1 MFSLR
6 FAPSFA
12 RQRDALLAQA
22 TVPPVPIP
30 LCVDE
35 RLTAIAHGDSART
48 PPAAAWPLWRDSLRP
63 LRPLLLRSSALAL
76 LASACT
82 AVSALAAMQ
91 ILTPGQTLGQ
101 LWTLALAFYVMNCA
115 AQVATYWSGRARIW
129 ISMGIEAHLVGVISR
144 KLLRLSATAAARQ
157 SSGNLKTLITADVRN
172 VGQFV
177 DNAVRNLIPAMIA
190 LAVVGPLIVRFS
202 GRPGALGLLVMAS
215 GIPIALGLNV
225 INARLE
231 ARSKG
236 ALDRLTTLVG
246 EWVKNIRLIRYLS
259 WDEAFQRDVAQGT
272 RGFLTV
278 SVVQHAL
285 ACLIYGLS
293 ISWWMV
299 SATGVVVL
307 SRALGDPLDLRG
319 FFGSLW
325 LLTFMAGYF
334 TGIPNTIRLYGNAAP
349 SVTRIARLLAEEEQ
363 AHLLRPGEPISA
375 DATPTHL
382 IFDSVS
388 YQHPGGKTTV
398 QDCSFEISLDRQ
410 LAIIGEVGAG
420 KTTLLQLLCGEIPPT
435 SGRILVRFDTGE
447 VRDLWT
453 EPAHERYRQQL
464 AYVPQEPFVSS
475 DLLHRN
481 ISLSGHALHDEG
493 EADIAA
499 AAYWAELEA
508 ELDALP
514 GGLSQEIGEGG
525 VNLSGGQRQRLNL
538 ARAFYSQ
545 RPYMVLDDTMSAV
558 DVATEV
564 TLMDR
569 LVSRELGFVLVTHRT
584 GELLRVQDVF
594 VMRQGQVVERGVPR
608 DLAAD
613 PDSHLSRV
621 LRAYE
626 HEAES

>member
-1 MFSLR
+1 MFRLS
-6 FAPSFA
+6 FAPTFA
-12 RQRDALLAQA
+12 RQRDALLAQR
-22 TVPPVPIP
+22 TVPPVAIP
-30 LCVDE
+30 PRVEEQL
-35 RLTAIAHGDSART
+35 ASIAHGDAART
-48 PPAAAWPLWRDSLRP
+48 PTGAAWPLWRESLRP
-63 LRPLLLRSSALAL
+63 LQPLLLRSSALAL
-76 LASACT
+76 IASACT
-82 AVSALAAMQ
+82 SVSTLAAMQ
-91 ILTPGQTLGQ
+91 ILRPGQTLGQ
-101 LWTLALAFYVMNCA
+101 LWTLSLVFCAMNCA
-115 AQVATYWSGRARIW
+115 AQVGTYWSGRVRIW
-129 ISMGIEAHLVGVISR
+129 ISMGIEAHLVGLISR
-144 KLLRLSATAAARQ
+144 KLLRLSAVAAARQ

-177 DNAVRNLIPAMIA
+177 DNAVRNLIPAVVS
-190 LAVVGPLIVRFS
+190 LAVIGPLVVYFS
-202 GRPGALGLLVMAS
+202 GRPGFLGLLVMAS
-215 GIPIALGLNV
+215 GIPIALGLNI

-231 ARSKG
+231 TRSKD

-259 WDEAFQRDVAQGT
+259 WDEAFQRDVAHGT

-307 SRALGDPLDLRG
+307 SRVMGDPLDLRG

-349 SVTRIARLLAEEEQ
+349 SVRRIARLLVEEEQ
-363 AHLLRPGEPISA
+363 SDLLHAGEPVA
-375 DATPTHL
+375 AEATPTHL
-382 IFDSVS
+382 IFDAVG
-388 YQHPGGKTTV
+388 YQHPDGTMAV
-398 QDCSFEISLDRQ
+398 RDCSFEMALDRQ

-420 KTTLLQLLCGEIPPT
+420 KTTVLRLLCGEIPPT
-435 SGRILVRFDTGE
+435 SGRILVRFDTGD

-453 EPAHERYRQQL
+453 EPTHERYRQQL

-481 ISLSGHALHDEG
+481 ISLSGHALHEH
-493 EADIAA
+493 EADLAE

-508 ELDALP
+508 DLAALP
-514 GGLSQEIGEGG
+514 DGLSQEIGEGG
-525 VNLSGGQRQRLNL
+525 VNLSGGQRQRVNL
-538 ARAFYSQ
+538 ARAFFSQ

-558 DVATEV
+558 DVVTEAA
-564 TLMDR
+564 LMDR
-569 LVSRELGFVLVTHRT
+569 LVSRGLGFVLVTHRT
-584 GELLRVQDVF
+584 GELLRVHDVI
-594 VMRQGQVVERGVPR
+594 VMKQGRIVERGVPR
-608 DLAAD
+608 ELAAD
-613 PDSHLSRV
+613 PESHLSRV

-626 HEAES
+626 HEGLP

>member
-1 MFSLR
+1 MFELR
-6 FAPSFA
+6 FAPTFA
-12 RQRDALLAQA
+12 RQRDALLAQG
-22 TVPPVPIP
+22 TVPPLPIP
-30 LCVDE
+30 VSVEE
-35 RLTAIAHGDSART
+35 RLTAIVHGDAAPT

-63 LRPLLLRSSALAL
+63 LRPLLFRSSALAL

-82 AVSALAAMQ
+82 AASALAAMQ
-91 ILTPGQTLGQ
+91 ILRPDQ
-101 LWTLALAFYVMNCA
+101 ALARLWGLSLVFFVMNCA
-115 AQVATYWSGRARIW
+115 AQIGTYWSGRARIW
-129 ISMGIEAHLVGVISR
+129 VGIGIEAHLVGVISR
-144 KLLRLSATAAARQ
+144 KLLRLSAAAAAQQ
-157 SSGNLKTLITADVRN
+157 SSGNLKTLITSDVRN

-177 DNAVRNLIPAMIA
+177 DNAVRNLIPAMIS
-190 LAVVGPLIVRFS
+190 LAVVGPLVVMFS
-202 GRPGALGLLVMAS
+202 GRPGALGLLVMAA

-231 ARSKG
+231 TRSKD

-259 WDEAFQRDVAQGT
+259 WDEAFQRDVAQRT

-278 SVVQHAL
+278 SVVQHGL

-299 SATGVVVL
+299 SASGVVLL
-307 SRALGDPLDLRG
+307 SRLLGDPLDLRG

-349 SVTRIARLLAEEEQ
+349 SVRRIARLLAEEEQ
-363 AHLLRPGEPISA
+363 AELLKPGEPMAA

-382 IFDSVS
+382 VLEAVS
-388 YQHPGGKTTV
+388 YQHPGGRAAV
-398 QDCSFEISLDRQ
+398 QDCSCEIALDRQ

-420 KTTLLQLLCGEIPPT
+420 KTTLLRLLCGEMPPT

-447 VRDLWT
+447 LRDLWT
-453 EPAHERYRQQL
+453 EPAHERYRQHL

-475 DLLHRN
+475 DLLHMN
-481 ISLSGHALHDEG
+481 ITLSGHALHERED
-493 EADIAA
+493 DIAA

-508 ELDALP
+508 DLDALP

-525 VNLSGGQRQRLNL
+525 VNLSGGQRQRVNL

-558 DVATEV
+558 DVTTEAA
-564 TLMDR
+564 LMDR
-569 LVSRELGFVLVTHRT
+569 LLSRGLGFVLVTHRT
-584 GELLRVQDVF
+584 GELLRVQDVI
-594 VMRQGQVVERGVPR
+594 VMKHGRIVERGLPR
-608 DLAAD
+608 DLASD
-613 PDSHLSRV
+613 PDSHLTRV

-626 HEAES
+626 HEALP

>member
-1 MFSLR
+1 MFELS
-6 FAPSFA
+6 FAPTFA
-12 RQRDALLAQA
+12 RQRDALLAQG

-30 LCVDE
+30 PSVED
-35 RLTAIAHGDSART
+35 RLAAIGHDDAART
-48 PPAAAWPLWRDSLRP
+48 PDAAPWPLWRDSLGPVRH
-63 LRPLLLRSSALAL
+63 LLVRSSALAL
-76 LASACT
+76 IASACT
-82 AVSALAAMQ
+82 SVSTLAAMQ
-91 ILTPGQTLGQ
+91 ILRPGQPLER
-101 LWTLALAFYVMNCA
+101 LWTLSLLFFAMNCA
-115 AQVATYWSGRARIW
+115 AQVGTYWSGRVRIW
-129 ISMGIEAHLVGVISR
+129 ISMGIEAHLVGLISR
-144 KLLRLSATAAARQ
+144 KLLRLSAVATGRQ

-177 DNAVRNLIPAMIA
+177 DNAVRNLVPAIVS
-190 LAVVGPLIVRFS
+190 LAVIGPLVVYVS
-202 GRPGALGLLVMAS
+202 GRPGFLGLLVMAS

-231 ARSKG
+231 TRSKE

-259 WDEAFQRDVAQGT
+259 WDEAFQRDVADGT
-272 RGFLTV
+272 RGFLSV

-307 SRALGDPLDLRG
+307 SRVMGDPLDLRG

-349 SVTRIARLLAEEEQ
+349 SVRRIARLLAEEEQ
-363 AHLLRPGEPISA
+363 SDLLRRAEPIAA
-375 DATPTHL
+375 DANPTHL
-382 IFDSVS
+382 VFDAVS
-388 YQHPGGKTTV
+388 YRHPGGKTAV
-398 QDCSFEISLDRQ
+398 QDCSFEIALDRQ

-420 KTTLLQLLCGEIPPT
+420 KTTVLRLLCGEIPPT

-447 VRDLWT
+447 LRDLWT
-453 EPAHERYRQQL
+453 EPTHARYRQQL

-475 DLLHRN
+475 DLLHMN
-481 ISLSGHALHDEG
+481 ITLSGHALHDRED
-493 EADIAA
+493 DIAA

-508 ELDALP
+508 DLAALP
-514 GGLSQEIGEGG
+514 EGLSQEIGEGG
-525 VNLSGGQRQRLNL
+525 VNLSGGQRQRVNL
-538 ARAFYSQ
+538 ARAFFSQ

-558 DVATEV
+558 DVVTEAA
-564 TLMDR
+564 LMDR
-569 LVSRELGFVLVTHRT
+569 LVSRGLGFVLVTHRT
-584 GELLRVQDVF
+584 GELLRVQDVI
-594 VMRQGQVVERGVPR
+594 VMKQGQIVERGVPR
-608 DLAAD
+608 ELADD
-613 PDSHLSRV
+613 PESHLSRV

-626 HEAES
+626 FEEGL